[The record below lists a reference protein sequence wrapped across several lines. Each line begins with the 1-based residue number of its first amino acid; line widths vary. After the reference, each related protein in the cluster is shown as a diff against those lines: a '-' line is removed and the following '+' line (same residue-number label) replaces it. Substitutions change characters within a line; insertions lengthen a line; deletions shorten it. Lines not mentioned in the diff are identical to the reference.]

1 MLAGHG
7 QFRRLRFHA
16 RSAQHLANS
25 RQSAGLVQSLH
36 SNATLTPVKSV
47 QSSPYAQTHTTSK
60 IINFGIGQPSA
71 SLLPL
76 DMLRDA
82 AIGRFKPTQDPVL
95 LQYGAAKG
103 FIGFREEIAKL
114 VAGAKN
120 ITTVDLDTLM
130 VTAGNS
136 QAISHAA
143 MVFTKINKRVFVEE
157 PTYFLAHDIFRE
169 LGLDVKGIHAGED
182 GIDLG
187 VLEATLA
194 AGDVPAFLYT
204 VPFFHNPTG
213 TVMSPERCKRLVGLA
228 QKYGFRIIS
237 DEPYNLLHLDGDVLP
252 PLASY
257 DESGLVVSL
266 GSFSKIL
273 APGLRLG
280 WAQSSK
286 KTIEEISTV
295 GVLRSGGG
303 QNPVTA
309 SLVHTVLEQD
319 LLLPHIDH
327 LKSVFRGRKAAMCD
341 ALHQH
346 CPDVV
351 FTEPSGGY
359 FVWLELPDGLH
370 TEKLLKETI
379 ANHGVAFTPGTRCS
393 LGTLYGDGD
402 GDGGVQVRAAMT
414 RCARLSFAFYDED
427 EIRMGIRRLQSALAH
442 LK

>member
-1 MLAGHG
+1 MAVQFHVRIARHLPNAGK
-7 QFRRLRFHA
+7 A
-16 RSAQHLANS
+16 
-25 RQSAGLVQSLH
+25 AGLVHSLH
-36 SNATLTPVKSV
+36 SQANVSPVKSV
-47 QSSPYAQTHTTSK
+47 QSSPYAQTLTTSN

-76 DMLRDA
+76 DMIRNA
-82 AIGRFKPTQDPVL
+82 AIDRFKPTQDPLL

-103 FIGFREEIAKL
+103 FIGFREEIANL
-114 VAGAKN
+114 VAGASN
-120 ITTVDLDTLM
+120 AGIIGPDSVM

-143 MVFTKINKRVFVEE
+143 MVFTKTNKRVFVEE

-169 LGLDVKGIHAGED
+169 LGLDLKGIRVGKD
-182 GIDLG
+182 GIDLDT
-187 VLEATLA
+187 LEATLA

-204 VPFFHNPTG
+204 IPFFHNPTG
-213 TVMSPERCKRLVGLA
+213 TVMSPERCEQLVGLA

-252 PLASY
+252 PLAAY

-286 KTIEEISTV
+286 KTIEELSTV

-309 SLVHTVLEQD
+309 SLVHTVLEQG

-327 LKSVFRGRKAAMCD
+327 LKNVFRGRKAAMCD
-341 ALHQH
+341 ALRQH

-359 FVWLELPDGLH
+359 FVWLELPDGVH
-370 TEKLLKETI
+370 TKRLLQESI
-379 ANHGVAFTPGTRCS
+379 AHHGVAFTPGTRCS
-393 LGTLYGDGD
+393 LGSLYGDGD
-402 GDGGVQVRAAMT
+402 GGVHVTAAMT

-427 EIRMGIRRLQSALAH
+427 EIRMGIQRLQSAIAH